1 MKNNYKEIKIFTN
14 NTYGLN
20 INENTFND
28 ELIITENSIKCK
40 RYFVVIDEYIMWKH
54 TFLNDDFK
62 DSFIKISEMIENL
75 KEPIIAGCD
84 TSLTTITL
92 KYDDSEID
100 TEYTGSLTDNE
111 MEDLSIE
118 LLKLIPSG
126 CFYPDFIE

>member
-1 MKNNYKEIKIFTN
+1 M
-14 NTYGLN
+14 
-20 INENTFND
+20 
-28 ELIITENSIKCK
+28 IITENSIECK

-62 DSFIKISEMIENL
+62 DSFIKISEMIVNL